1 MKKVSDGF
9 GREKRPWSV
18 SLEVV
23 EVSLGHVHQ
32 HTHFFLLLEFRDD
45 SFSLGEVTLTDKK
58 LS

>member
-9 GREKRPWSV
+9 GRGKRPWSV

-32 HTHFFLLLEFRDD
+32 HTHLFLLLEFRDD
-45 SFSLGEVTLTDKK
+45 SFWAG
-58 LS
+58 

>member
-23 EVSLGHVHQ
+23 DVSLGYVHQ
-32 HTHFFLLLEFRDD
+32 QTHLLFIIR
-45 SFSLGEVTLTDKK
+45 VRR
-58 LS
+58 